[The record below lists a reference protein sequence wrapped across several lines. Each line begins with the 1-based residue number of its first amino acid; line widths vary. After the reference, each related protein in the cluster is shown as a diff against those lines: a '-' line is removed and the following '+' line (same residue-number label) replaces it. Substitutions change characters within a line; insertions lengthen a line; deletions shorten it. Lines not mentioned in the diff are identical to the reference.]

1 MTRAELDYGR
11 HPFRIT
17 WAGYNPGNERMYERE
32 DKTHTSL
39 QRLINPEAFIK
50 AGMFYVKRWIWTPEK
65 ELCLDENNKLQKG
78 DIYYDV
84 TFGKGN
90 YSFNDVRN
98 GHRALAKL
106 ASRDDKVSMLIGITW
121 LNEFAK
127 RWGWTTAFPIETH
140 HQSAGIQEMIR
151 VGDLTLKSLTGESIA
166 DKAKKA
172 VKSKNFTPVLTYI
185 TKEDLMSR
193 YG

>member
-1 MTRAELDYGR
+1 MVRTELNYGR
-11 HPFRIT
+11 HPFRVT
-17 WAGYNPGNERMYERE
+17 WAGYSPGNERMYERE
-32 DKTHTSL
+32 DKVRTSL

-65 ELCLDENNKLQKG
+65 ELCLDENHNLQKG

-84 TFGKGN
+84 TFGRGN
-90 YSFNDVRN
+90 YLFNDVRN

-106 ASRDDKVSMLIGITW
+106 ASRDDKVSILIGITW

-140 HQSAGIQEMIR
+140 HQSAGIQGMVK
-151 VGDLTLKSLTGESIA
+151 VGDLILKSLTGESIA

-172 VKSKNFTPVLTYI
+172 VKSKNFTPVLIYM
-185 TKEDLMSR
+185 TKKDLMSR
-193 YG
+193 YE

>member
-32 DKTHTSL
+32 DKTSTSL

-50 AGMFYVKRWIWTPEK
+50 AEMFYVKRWIWTPEK

-90 YSFNDVRN
+90 YSFNDVRD
-98 GHRALAKL
+98 GHKALE
-106 ASRDDKVSMLIGITW
+106 DKVFDYTICFEVLDHIKS
-121 LNEFAK
+121 
-127 RWGWTTAFPIETH
+127 PIM
-140 HQSAGIQEMIR
+140 AIQEMIR